1 MNNKQDLLNI
11 LSMNSEVF
19 CSLGMDHDKKL
30 FNIETNYFVASQLLA
45 TVLHRIA
52 IIGTYCGRIAIIGNS
67 RDRIAIKFSK
77 KCHYVAIIR

>member
-1 MNNKQDLLNI
+1 MVLLNKTG
-11 LSMNSEVF
+11 NY
-19 CSLGMDHDKKL
+19 KKL